1 MASWQHLTDTSNLH
15 VEVNMDLVCF
25 MRQMPT
31 YTELHF
37 AGGLILP
44 VKQSTHSI
52 HSSSGHTHPAGGP
65 SGTHRAAGTSGFS
78 DTSGGLRP

>member
-25 MRQMPT
+25 MRQMPA

-37 AGGLILP
+37 AGGLVLP
-44 VKQSTHSI
+44 VKQSTNLI
-52 HSSSGHTHPAGGP
+52 HGSSGHTHPAGGP
-65 SGTHRAAGTSGFS
+65 SGAHRAGSGFG
-78 DTSGGLRP
+78 DAGLRP